1 MSWNRYSRRS
11 SVGSHQR
18 SFLAIINTT
27 VWTSV
32 DIFARTLLA
41 VATCGYSEFL
51 GSGTESPLGHR
62 STREPKEP
70 GHQVAPLINLSL
82 QTGRQRGLLSG

>member
-1 MSWNRYSRRS
+1 MSWNRYSRKS

-27 VWTSV
+27 VWTSA
-32 DIFARTLLA
+32 DIFARMLLA

-51 GSGTESPLGHR
+51 GSGTESPLGLAQPV
-62 STREPKEP
+62 SPKSGATRW
-70 GHQVAPLINLSL
+70 
-82 QTGRQRGLLSG
+82 RR